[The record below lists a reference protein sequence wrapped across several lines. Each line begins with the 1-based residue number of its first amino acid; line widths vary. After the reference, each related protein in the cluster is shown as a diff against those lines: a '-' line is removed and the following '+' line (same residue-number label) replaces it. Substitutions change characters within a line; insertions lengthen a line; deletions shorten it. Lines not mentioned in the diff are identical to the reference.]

1 MVMSQPSIT
10 KALAMAIGGKDP
22 LEKVILQT
30 SPLAQ
35 GIEAPIN
42 KGEYYQHRYTRPPI
56 HKQDIISHITPL
68 QTESI
73 ALQPGWNL
81 ELGDTERLLEYA
93 SCPEIQYE
101 YNYANDFWGNL
112 KFPD

>member
-35 GIEAPIN
+35 GIEAPIRFQE
-42 KGEYYQHRYTRPPI
+42 KVAALDPMSSPSASELPFDSPRSEGSPSSTGSFVRL
-56 HKQDIISHITPL
+56 DLTPL
-68 QTESI
+68 
-73 ALQPGWNL
+73 
-81 ELGDTERLLEYA
+81 
-93 SCPEIQYE
+93 
-101 YNYANDFWGNL
+101 
-112 KFPD
+112 

>member
-35 GIEAPIN
+35 GIEAPIRFQE
-42 KGEYYQHRYTRPPI
+42 KVAALDPMSSPSASETRAAPSPRRSPPAIRYAPGSRPPC
-56 HKQDIISHITPL
+56 
-68 QTESI
+68 
-73 ALQPGWNL
+73 AW
-81 ELGDTERLLEYA
+81 
-93 SCPEIQYE
+93 
-101 YNYANDFWGNL
+101 
-112 KFPD
+112 